1 MLTFL
6 KPLQKRPCGCDL
18 RNLLQITCFVLLAV
32 SANFSVAAIPDEM
45 KVLIEKGKAKE
56 AYELGNQHPELMG
69 DTLFDYYYG
78 VAAVDS
84 GRISLGVL
92 SLERVL
98 LVDPNND
105 LVRLELARA
114 YFALGEYQR
123 AKDEFE
129 EVKKR
134 QPPAGVVA
142 TVNTYLDAIKAKEG
156 RYKPVYGAYIEL
168 GAGYNSNVNTA
179 AAINNIILP
188 YWGPVFL
195 SPTALPQHSVFSYG
209 SVGANAVVPL
219 YTNVS
224 AFVSVNSSQQRYS
237 QISGYNL
244 DVTNATTGVKYAD
257 GPNLYKVVAFGSL
270 AKLDQVPV
278 PNTGG
283 GGAEYVRQLT
293 ETQSIM
299 LGGGSTRMNYSSQY
313 SAYDSTL
320 NVGTVGYR
328 KAFPTTR
335 WKPVVDV
342 GANYAS
348 QINTSNRPDL
358 ARHIGGG
365 TVQLSV
371 VPTDKWGFTV
381 GAGYARSNYQAP
393 DIVYQQGRSDNLL
406 SCNAV
411 LQYKLTK
418 ELSARLEATYYNN
431 TSNLPLYSYQQW
443 TGALKLRYDWSSN

>member
-1 MLTFL
+1 M
-6 KPLQKRPCGCDL
+6 
-18 RNLLQITCFVLLAV
+18 RNLLQMLCFVLLSAGATISLAAV
-32 SANFSVAAIPDEM
+32 PDEM

-98 LVDPNND
+98 LADPNND
-105 LVRLELARA
+105 LVRLELGRA

-123 AKDEFE
+123 AKEEFE

-142 TVNTYLDAIKAKEG
+142 TVNTYLDAIKEKEG

-168 GAGYNSNVNTA
+168 GMGYNSNVNTA
-179 AAINNIILP
+179 AAINNIVLP

-195 SPTALPQHSVFSYG
+195 SPTSLPQPSVFSYD
-209 SVGANAVVPL
+209 SVGVNAVVPL
-219 YTNVS
+219 ATNVS
-224 AFVSVNSSQQRYS
+224 GFVSVNTSQQRYS

-244 DVTNATTGVKYAD
+244 DVSNATTGVKYAD

-270 AKLDQVPV
+270 ARLDQVPV

-293 ETQSIM
+293 ETQSVM
-299 LGGGSTRMNYSSQY
+299 VGGGSTRMNYASQY

-335 WKPVVDV
+335 WKPVVDL

-371 VPTDKWGFTV
+371 VPTDKWGVTV
-381 GAGYARSNYQAP
+381 GAGYARSNYQAS
-393 DIVYQQGRSDNLL
+393 DIVYQTGRGDNLL
-406 SCNAV
+406 SGNAV

>member
-1 MLTFL
+1 VPTSLHPCPTR
-6 KPLQKRPCGCDL
+6 PLSRDL
-18 RNLLQITCFVLLAV
+18 RSVLQIVIFAALCVGTSMSF
-32 SANFSVAAIPDEM
+32 AAIPDEM

-69 DTLFDYYYG
+69 ETLFDYYYG

-84 GRISLGVL
+84 GRVSLGVL

-98 LVDPNND
+98 LADPNND
-105 LVRLELARA
+105 LVRLELGRA

-123 AKDEFE
+123 AKEEFE
-129 EVKKR
+129 EVKKH
-134 QPPAGVVA
+134 QPPAGVQA
-142 TVNTYLDAIKAKEG
+142 TIATYLDAIKEKEG

-168 GAGYNSNVNTA
+168 GIGYNNNVNTA
-179 AAINNIILP
+179 AAINNIVLP

-195 SPTALPQHSVFSYG
+195 APSALPQHSVFSYD

-219 YTNVS
+219 ATNVS
-224 AFVSVNSSQQRYS
+224 GFVNVNTSQQRYS

-244 DVTNATTGVKYAD
+244 DVSNATTGVKYAD
-257 GPNLYKVVAFGSL
+257 GPNLYKIVAFGSL
-270 AKLDQVPV
+270 ARLDQIPV
-278 PNTGG
+278 PNTAGG
-283 GGAEYVRQLT
+283 GGEYVRQLT

-299 LGGGSTRMNYSSQY
+299 LGGGSTRMNYATQY

-335 WKPVVDV
+335 WKPVVDL

-365 TVQLSV
+365 TAQLSL
-371 VPTDKWGFTV
+371 VPTDKWGVTV
-381 GAGYARSNYQAP
+381 GAGYARSNYQAA
-393 DIVYQQGRSDNLL
+393 DIVYQAGRSDNLL
-406 SCNAV
+406 SGNAV

>member
-1 MLTFL
+1 MA
-6 KPLQKRPCGCDL
+6 
-18 RNLLQITCFVLLAV
+18 AV
-32 SANFSVAAIPDEM
+32 SDEM

-69 DTLFDYYYG
+69 ETLFDYYYG

-98 LVDPNND
+98 LADPNND

-123 AKDEFE
+123 AREEFE
-129 EVKKR
+129 EVKKH
-134 QPPAGVVA
+134 QPPAGVQA
-142 TVNTYLDAIKAKEG
+142 TITTYLDAIKEKEG
-156 RYKPVYGAYIEL
+156 RYKPVYGAYVEL
-168 GAGYNSNVNTA
+168 GIGYNNNVNTA

-195 SPTALPQHSVFSYG
+195 SPSALPQHSMFSYD
-209 SVGANAVVPL
+209 SVGLNTVIPID
-219 YTNVS
+219 TNVS
-224 AFVSVNSSQQRYS
+224 GFVNVNTSQQRYA
-237 QISGYNL
+237 QVNGYNL
-244 DVTNATTGVKYAD
+244 DVSNATTGVKYVD
-257 GPNLYKVVAFGSL
+257 GPNLYKILAFGSV
-270 AKLDQVPV
+270 ARLDQIPV
-278 PNTGG
+278 PNTAGG
-283 GGAEYVRQLT
+283 GGEYVRQLT
-293 ETQSIM
+293 NTQSII
-299 LGGGSTRMNYSSQY
+299 LGGGSTRMNYATQY

-328 KAFPTTR
+328 KAFPTTK
-335 WKPVVDV
+335 WKPVLDF

-365 TVQLSV
+365 TAQLSL
-371 VPTDKWGFTV
+371 VPTDKWGVTV
-381 GAGYARSNYQAP
+381 GMGYARSNYQAA
-393 DIVYQQGRSDNLL
+393 DIVYQTGRGDNLF
-406 SCNAV
+406 SGNAV

-431 TSNLPLYSYQQW
+431 TSNLSLYQYQQW

>member
-1 MLTFL
+1 VLNFFNL
-6 KPLQKRPCGCDL
+6 IQKRPRGRDL
-18 RNLLQITCFVLLAV
+18 RNLLQTTCFILLSV
-32 SANFSVAAIPDEM
+32 SANISMAAIPDEM

-142 TVNTYLDAIKAKEG
+142 TVNTYLDAIKEKQG

-244 DVTNATTGVKYAD
+244 DVTNATTGVKFAD

-328 KAFPTTR
+328 KAFPATL

-365 TVQLSV
+365 TLQLSV
-371 VPTDKWGFTV
+371 VPTDKWGVTL
-381 GAGYARSNYQAP
+381 GAGYARSNYQAA

-406 SCNAV
+406 SGNAV
-411 LQYKLTK
+411 VQYKLTK

>member
-1 MLTFL
+1 M
-6 KPLQKRPCGCDL
+6 
-18 RNLLQITCFVLLAV
+18 TCLVLLCAC
-32 SANFSVAAIPDEM
+32 ANFSMAAVPDEM

-69 DTLFDYYYG
+69 ETLFDYYYG

-84 GRISLGVL
+84 GRVSLGVL

-114 YFALGEYQR
+114 YFSLGEYQR
-123 AKDEFE
+123 AKEEFE

-134 QPPAGVVA
+134 QPPAGVLSTIA
-142 TVNTYLDAIKAKEG
+142 IYLDAIKEKEG

-168 GAGYNSNVNTA
+168 GIGYNSNVNTA

-195 SPTALPQHSVFSYG
+195 SPTALPQHSVFTYD
-209 SVGANAVVPL
+209 SVGVNAVVPID
-219 YTNVS
+219 TNVS
-224 AFVSVNSSQQRYS
+224 GFVNVNTSQQRYS

-293 ETQSIM
+293 DTQSIL
-299 LGGGSTRMNYSSQY
+299 LGGGSTRMNYGSQY

-365 TVQLSV
+365 TIQLSM
-371 VPTDKWGFTV
+371 VPTDKWGVTLGV
-381 GAGYARSNYQAP
+381 GYARSNYQAP
-393 DIVYQQGRSDNLL
+393 DIVYQAGRSDNLL
-406 SCNAV
+406 SGNAV

-418 ELSARLEATYYNN
+418 ELSARLEGTFYNN

>member
-1 MLTFL
+1 MLNIFHL
-6 KPLQKRPCGCDL
+6 LQKRSRSQNL
-18 RNLLQITCFVLLAV
+18 RNILQISCCVL
-32 SANFSVAAIPDEM
+32 FSVGANLSMAAIPDEM

-123 AKDEFE
+123 AKEEFE

-142 TVNTYLDAIKAKEG
+142 TVNTYLDAIKEKEG

-224 AFVSVNSSQQRYS
+224 AFVNVNSSQQRYS

-257 GPNLYKVVAFGSL
+257 GPNLYKVVAFGSI

-299 LGGGSTRMNYSSQY
+299 LGGGSTRMNYGSQY

-365 TVQLSV
+365 TLQLSV
-371 VPTDKWGFTV
+371 VPTDKWGVTLGV
-381 GAGYARSNYQAP
+381 GYARSNYQAP

-406 SCNAV
+406 SGNGV

-431 TSNLPLYSYQQW
+431 SSNLPLYSYQQW